1 MNLIEELRAAAN
13 AKLTPYDV
21 HWEDTAR
28 RLMRQA
34 ADVIEAANVAIDE
47 NYRKQVG
54 HEHQ

>member
-1 MNLIEELRAAAN
+1 MNIIEELRAAAN

-34 ADVIEAANVAIDE
+34 ADVIEAANAAIDE

>member
-1 MNLIEELRAAAN
+1 MSLIEELRAAAN

-21 HWEDTAR
+21 HWADTAR

>member
-1 MNLIEELRAAAN
+1 MNLIEELRAAAT
-13 AKLTPYDV
+13 AKLTPYAV
-21 HWEDTAR
+21 QWEDTAR

-47 NYRKQVG
+47 NYRKQVS

>member
-47 NYRKQVG
+47 NYRKQVS